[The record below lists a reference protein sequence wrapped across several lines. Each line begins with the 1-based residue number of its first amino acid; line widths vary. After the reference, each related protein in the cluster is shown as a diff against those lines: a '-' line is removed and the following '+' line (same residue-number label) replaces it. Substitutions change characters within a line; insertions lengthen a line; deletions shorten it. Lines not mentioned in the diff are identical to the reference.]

1 MFHGKRRLRD
11 TELQLLA
18 GDQHLQLWDLF
29 YAVTGFV
36 GARGR
41 VTDKP
46 RGVSTTQT
54 RTARIEV
61 IEGRIVVARM
71 NNEQQTLDDARENLT
86 VSMRLAE
93 PDRKPLL
100 VDIREARPL
109 LPEVRVQY
117 AGERFDPYFAAMALL
132 VRNNPLGITMGNIY
146 FKIAR
151 PGIPTK
157 LFSEE
162 PKALAWLRARK

>member
-1 MFHGKRRLRD
+1 
-11 TELQLLA
+11 
-18 GDQHLQLWDLF
+18 
-29 YAVTGFV
+29 
-36 GARGR
+36 
-41 VTDKP
+41 
-46 RGVSTTQT
+46 VSTIAT

-61 IEGRIVVARM
+61 VDGRVVVARM
-71 NNEQQTLDDARENLT
+71 RDEVQTLDDARENLAA
-86 VSMRLAE
+86 SMRLAE

-100 VDIREARPL
+100 VDIRAARPL

-151 PGIPTK
+151 PGIPTRI
-157 LFSEE
+157 FSDE
-162 PKALAWLRARK
+162 PKALAWLRGRK

>member
-1 MFHGKRRLRD
+1 
-11 TELQLLA
+11 
-18 GDQHLQLWDLF
+18 
-29 YAVTGFV
+29 
-36 GARGR
+36 
-41 VTDKP
+41 
-46 RGVSTTQT
+46 VSTIET

-61 IEGRIVVARM
+61 LEGGIVVARM
-71 NNEQQTLDDARENLT
+71 NDEVQTLDDARANLAA
-86 VSMRLAE
+86 SIRLAE

-100 VDIREARPL
+100 VDIRNARPL

-117 AGERFDPYFAAMALL
+117 AGERFDPYFVALGLL

-151 PGIPTK
+151 PGIPTQ

-162 PKALAWLRARK
+162 RKALAWLRERK

>member
-1 MFHGKRRLRD
+1 M
-11 TELQLLA
+11 
-18 GDQHLQLWDLF
+18 
-29 YAVTGFV
+29 
-36 GARGR
+36 
-41 VTDKP
+41 
-46 RGVSTTQT
+46 STTQT

-61 IEGRIVVARM
+61 VEGQIVVATM
-71 NNEQQTLDDARENLT
+71 NNELQTLDDARENLA

-100 VDIREARPL
+100 VDIRKARPL

-117 AGERFDPYFAAMALL
+117 AGERFDPFFAAMGLL

-151 PGIPTK
+151 PGIPTRI
-157 LFSEE
+157 FSDES
-162 PKALAWLRARK
+162 KALAWLRAKR